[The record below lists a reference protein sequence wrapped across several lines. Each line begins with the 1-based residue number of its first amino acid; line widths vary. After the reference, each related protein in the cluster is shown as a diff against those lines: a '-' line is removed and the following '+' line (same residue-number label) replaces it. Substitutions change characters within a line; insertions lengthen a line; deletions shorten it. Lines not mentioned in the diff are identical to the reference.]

1 MRYRALESDEIADRV
16 QLYRCFKGNASVAI
30 YGSFQQSR
38 KKDLLALRDYLR
50 NSGYS
55 NARISED
62 FCDRLDPR
70 TEDGPIRDVNLSDLL
85 MDESS
90 IHIFVFVKENK
101 NEHYLIQSVSME
113 FQRLSTLIRH
123 GIKGDQPVA
132 IYIEEGLERV
142 AGGVFKGRV
151 AQNEHGWDIGFFE
164 NIEQIYKPAR
174 RFCERSVADL
184 YGF

>member
-1 MRYRALESDEIADRV
+1 MRHRVLKPDEIADRV
-16 QLYRCFKGNASVAI
+16 QLYRHFKENTNVAI

-38 KKDLLALRDYLR
+38 KEDLLALRDYLR
-50 NSGYS
+50 ANDYL
-55 NARISED
+55 NTKISED
-62 FCDRLDPR
+62 YCDRLDPGM
-70 TEDGPIRDVNLSDLL
+70 EDGPIRDIKLSDLL

-90 IHIFVFVKENK
+90 IHIFVFVKENQ

-113 FQRLSTLIRH
+113 FQRLSTLIQH
-123 GIKGDQPVA
+123 GIKEDQPAAV
-132 IYIEEGLERV
+132 YIEKGLEKI

-151 AQNEHGWDIGFFE
+151 AQNEHEWDIEFFK